1 MTSPHA
7 HTRPALQ
14 ASGISAGMGL
24 MLLAML
30 ITPLIDVFSKLA
42 TANASPTLITMV
54 RFIVQALC
62 MLPIVL
68 WTGSWRNFS
77 WELSFYHAIRAAVI
91 TLSMICFV
99 ATLAVMEVADAVA
112 IFFVEPIILTVMSSI
127 FLKEIIGWRRYTAC
141 GVGFLGA
148 MIVIRPSF
156 QEIGYI
162 AVLPVVTAFG
172 VAVFAL
178 MTRALAHRE
187 NPWSMQFQMSLWG
200 IPISGALLLIG
211 HVSGIEFMA
220 PSIPDLT
227 TTTWMVGVGTV
238 AALSGLLAVYA
249 YRAAPASVIAP
260 LQYFEIVSAT
270 LLGWLVFGDFPDP
283 VKWLGISIIIG
294 SGLYIIWR
302 ERRAASLKPVTNSEN
317 TVVSP

>member
-1 MTSPHA
+1 
-7 HTRPALQ
+7 LQ
-14 ASGISAGMGL
+14 ASGIPAGMGL

-42 TANASPTLITMV
+42 TDAASPTLITMV
-54 RFIVQALC
+54 RFIVQCLC

-127 FLKEIIGWRRYTAC
+127 FLKEVIGWRRYTAC

-211 HVSGIEFMA
+211 HVGGIEFLA

-227 TTTWMVGVGTV
+227 TTTWMVGVGVV

-302 ERRAASLKPVTNSEN
+302 ERRAASLKPVTNSDN
-317 TVVSP
+317 TLVSP

>member
-1 MTSPHA
+1 
-7 HTRPALQ
+7 LQ

-42 TANASPTLITMV
+42 TDGASPTLITMV
-54 RFIVQALC
+54 RFVVQGLC
-62 MLPIVL
+62 MLPLVL

-211 HVSGIEFMA
+211 HVSGIEFMT

-227 TTTWMVGVGTV
+227 TTTWMVGVGVV

>member
-1 MTSPHA
+1 
-7 HTRPALQ
+7 
-14 ASGISAGMGL
+14 MGL

-42 TANASPTLITMV
+42 TDGASPTLITMV
-54 RFIVQALC
+54 RFIVQCLC

-127 FLKEIIGWRRYTAC
+127 FLKEVIGWRRYTAC
-141 GVGFLGA
+141 GVGFIGA

-211 HVSGIEFMA
+211 HVSGIGFMA
-220 PSIPDLT
+220 PSVPDLT
-227 TTTWMVGVGTV
+227 TTTWMVGVGAV

-302 ERRAASLKPVTNSEN
+302 ERRAASLKPVTHSDN

>member
-1 MTSPHA
+1 
-7 HTRPALQ
+7 
-14 ASGISAGMGL
+14 MGL

-42 TANASPTLITMV
+42 TGNASPTLITMV
-54 RFIVQALC
+54 RFIVQGLC

-127 FLKEIIGWRRYTAC
+127 FLKEVIGWRRYTAC

-211 HVSGIEFMA
+211 HVGGIGFMA

-227 TTTWMVGVGTV
+227 TTTWMVGVGAV